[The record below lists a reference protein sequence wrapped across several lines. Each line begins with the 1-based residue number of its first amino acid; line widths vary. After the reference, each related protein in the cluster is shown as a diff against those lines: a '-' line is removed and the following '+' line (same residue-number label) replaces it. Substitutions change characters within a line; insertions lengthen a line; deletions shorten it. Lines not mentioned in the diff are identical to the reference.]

1 MINSKTPERKRA
13 MIDKTKKYWIGDS
26 AEDISE
32 YLRLYSENNSIDI
45 EPVLCHLC
53 GNDCFELRVDQIED
67 AIEVKCAKCGTKKI
81 LLDGNEVWKH
91 TKPRLRKCSVCR
103 ICKSFNVRLGF
114 IRRENGSVKWVYIG
128 NRCTGCGAL
137 GSYLDWR
144 IDYEPTD
151 EMEQNI

>member
-1 MINSKTPERKRA
+1 

-81 LLDGNEVWKH
+81 LLDRKRSLETYKA
-91 TKPRLRKCSVCR
+91 KAKKMLR
-103 ICKSFNVRLGF
+103 
-114 IRRENGSVKWVYIG
+114 
-128 NRCTGCGAL
+128 
-137 GSYLDWR
+137 
-144 IDYEPTD
+144 
-151 EMEQNI
+151 M